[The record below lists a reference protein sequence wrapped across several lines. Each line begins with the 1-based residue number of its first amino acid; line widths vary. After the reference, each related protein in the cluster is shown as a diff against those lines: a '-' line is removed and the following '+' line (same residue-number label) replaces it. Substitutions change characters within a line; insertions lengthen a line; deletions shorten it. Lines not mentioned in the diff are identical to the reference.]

1 MKISR
6 KKIRINKKKFQNEEL
21 SYELFLTTR
30 QKTKIRN
37 FIAKNMSA
45 DVKLSKVQLSKMI

>member
-1 MKISR
+1 MKICR
-6 KKIRINKKKFQNEEL
+6 KKIRINKKKSQNKEL

-37 FIAKNMSA
+37 VIAKNMSA
-45 DVKLSKVQLSKMI
+45 DVKLSKVHLSKMI

>member
-1 MKISR
+1 MKICR
-6 KKIRINKKKFQNEEL
+6 KKIRINKKKSQNEEL

-37 FIAKNMSA
+37 VIAKNMSA

>member
-1 MKISR
+1 MKICR
-6 KKIRINKKKFQNEEL
+6 KKIRINKKKSQNEEL